1 MSELT
6 EMIMLLLAMV
16 PPSALG
22 IYLLLKWARQRKE
35 TGQGQPGLLMGAVVC
50 DVIVVALII
59 GYVLSR

>member
-22 IYLLLKWARQRKE
+22 VYLLLKWARQRKE
-35 TGQGQPGLLMGAVVC
+35 TGQGQPGLLIGAVVC
-50 DVIVVALII
+50 DVIVLALIV